1 MKSEKE
7 AFMSA
12 PQRRGGHRKID
23 MSNMSYC
30 KFQNTLSDLIDCRN
44 TIEEMVTGD
53 EDEVFALS
61 REEARAAENLAE
73 QCFDILTLLCEYAGV
88 EVDQHLDARELMRSV
103 IASLPR
109 R

>member
-1 MKSEKE
+1 
-7 AFMSA
+7 MSL
-12 PQRRGGHRKID
+12 PQRRGDYRKID

-30 KFQNTLSDLIDCRN
+30 KFHNTLIDLTDCRN

-53 EDEVFALS
+53 EDELFTLS

-73 QCFDILTLLCEYAGV
+73 QCFDILTLLCEHTGV
-88 EVDQHLDARELMRSV
+88 DLDQHQDARALMRSV
-103 IASLPR
+103 IDSLPR

>member
-1 MKSEKE
+1 MCS
-7 AFMSA
+7 
-12 PQRRGGHRKID
+12 PQRRGAHRKND

-44 TIEEMVTGD
+44 TIEEMITGD
-53 EDEVFALS
+53 EDEVLTLS
-61 REEARAAENLAE
+61 HEEARAAEHLAE

-88 EVDQHLDARELMRSV
+88 ELDQHLEARELMRSV

>member
-1 MKSEKE
+1 MCS
-7 AFMSA
+7 
-12 PQRRGGHRKID
+12 PQRRGNYRSFD
-23 MSNMSYC
+23 MPNMSYC
-30 KFQNTLSDLIDCRN
+30 KFHNTLIDLTDCRN

-53 EDEVFALS
+53 EDEMFTLS
-61 REEARAAENLAE
+61 HEEARAAEHLAE

-88 EVDQHLDARELMRSV
+88 ELDQHLEARELMRSV